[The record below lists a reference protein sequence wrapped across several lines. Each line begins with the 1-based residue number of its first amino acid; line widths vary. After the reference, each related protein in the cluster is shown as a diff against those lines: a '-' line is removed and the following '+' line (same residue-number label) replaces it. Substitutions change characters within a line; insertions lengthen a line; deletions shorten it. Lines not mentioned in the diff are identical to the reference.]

1 MDAVTASIVA
11 KSGWWL
17 GWRACWCWPGWA
29 LRRWPRRPP
38 AHSSPGRPLGRVR
51 CGRPRPL
58 PRPQDR
64 CRAKPVSVPPPA
76 RRRRAAGWRA
86 RCGES
91 RTPGSAS
98 GLGKRTGGN
107 AGTAP
112 QADSTSAS
120 RRTWIQAQSVRDE
133 RAQYATGEQTSCQ
146 AQVPCLWSA
155 LRQRPDVLSITDTL
169 IGVFRRHPAW
179 RVSDPAVPALDVLPR
194 PRGCP
199 WRRRRASGRS
209 PRSSNDPG
217 AGQEVEADHRQPG
230 QRHQPRVRG
239 RAGAE
244 DPGDR
249 ARAGRCGARDAP
261 LSAWTD
267 RHSTCSAFSMSQ
279 AAPQVLQP

>member
-1 MDAVTASIVA
+1 MPCQHRS
-11 KSGWWL
+11 L
-17 GWRACWCWPGWA
+17 RRAAGGWA
-29 LRRWPRRPP
+29 GGP
-38 AHSSPGRPLGRVR
+38 AGAGRGGPCDAGRVDLPLTARPGRPLGRVR

-58 PRPQDR
+58 PGPQDR

-98 GLGKRTGGN
+98 GLRKRTGGN

-169 IGVFRRHPAW
+169 NQM
-179 RVSDPAVPALDVLPR
+179 R
-194 PRGCP
+194 P
-199 WRRRRASGRS
+199 
-209 PRSSNDPG
+209 
-217 AGQEVEADHRQPG
+217 
-230 QRHQPRVRG
+230 G
-239 RAGAE
+239 RAVTMPERSAVTYWAE
-244 DPGDR
+244 
-249 ARAGRCGARDAP
+249 
-261 LSAWTD
+261 
-267 RHSTCSAFSMSQ
+267 
-279 AAPQVLQP
+279 